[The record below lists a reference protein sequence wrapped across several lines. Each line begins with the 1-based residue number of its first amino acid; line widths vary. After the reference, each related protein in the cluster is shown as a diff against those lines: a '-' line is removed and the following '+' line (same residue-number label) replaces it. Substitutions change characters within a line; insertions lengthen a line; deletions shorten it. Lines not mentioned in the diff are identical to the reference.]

1 MNSDVLKYFENKDID
16 IRYFRIIKT
25 DNKKCREAF
34 PFSSSVFSDIY
45 MMNEDLS
52 DDKYKKYE
60 DSSFCNQVKSDFPLF
75 VLDYEED
82 VIKKI
87 FFNNNFSFRKY
98 SNQAEFVYN
107 KTIDAF
113 RKGDESLF
121 PKMGDDAGF
130 HVRPKAKN
138 ADDTFEFTNGNQ
150 ITKRTFW
157 ANKKLINTI
166 LENIDDGSNEWI
178 VSD

>member
-1 MNSDVLKYFENKDID
+1 
-16 IRYFRIIKT
+16 
-25 DNKKCREAF
+25 
-34 PFSSSVFSDIY
+34 
-45 MMNEDLS
+45 
-52 DDKYKKYE
+52 
-60 DSSFCNQVKSDFPLF
+60 
-75 VLDYEED
+75 
-82 VIKKI
+82 
-87 FFNNNFSFRKY
+87 
-98 SNQAEFVYN
+98 
-107 KTIDAF
+107 
-113 RKGDESLF
+113 
-121 PKMGDDAGF
+121 MGDDAGF